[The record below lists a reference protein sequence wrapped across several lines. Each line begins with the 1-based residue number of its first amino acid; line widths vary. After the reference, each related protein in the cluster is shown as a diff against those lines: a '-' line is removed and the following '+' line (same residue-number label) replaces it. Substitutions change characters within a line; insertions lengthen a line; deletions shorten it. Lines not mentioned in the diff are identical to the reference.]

1 MINYPEAVSI
11 LKKAMIERGLTAAAE
26 PAQHG

>member
-11 LKKAMIERGLTAAAE
+11 LKMTMIERGLTAAAE